1 MNDSTKF
8 SFTGRLRSITHAIS
22 GLILMLRSQ
31 QNAWVH
37 LIATLSAIGF
47 GLLFGIAKS
56 DWALLLLVIIIVWV
70 AEALNTAFEFLCDV
84 TNPEFH
90 PVVKQAKDISA
101 GAVLI
106 SAIGAVLVGL
116 IVFVPHIYNMLSGN
130 ALQSFT
136 MK

>member
-8 SFTGRLRSITHAIS
+8 SFTGRLRSITHAIT
-22 GLILMLRSQ
+22 GLVLMLRSQ

-37 LIATLSAIGF
+37 LAATISVIGF
-47 GLLFGIAKS
+47 GLLFGISKS
-56 DWALLLLVIIIVWV
+56 DWTLLLLVIIIVWV

-106 SAIGAVLVGL
+106 AAIGAVVIGL
-116 IVFVPHIYNMLSGN
+116 IVFTPYIYSMFFGN
-130 ALQSFT
+130 V
-136 MK
+136 

>member
-8 SFTGRLRSITHAIS
+8 SFTGRLRSITHAIT
-22 GLILMLRSQ
+22 GLVLMLRSQ

-37 LIATLSAIGF
+37 LAATLSVIGF
-47 GLLFGIAKS
+47 GFLFGISKS

-106 SAIGAVLVGL
+106 AAIGAVVIGL
-116 IVFVPHIYNMLSGN
+116 IVFAPHIYSMFFGN
-130 ALQSFT
+130 V
-136 MK
+136 